1 MDTYL
6 NRERI
11 LARFKSYVEVET
23 TSAEDLACYPS
34 SAKEWDLARKLEE
47 ELQALGLAEV
57 EVTEFCNVLATLP
70 ANGMDAPVFGLIAHM
85 DTSCEAS
92 GANVKMQI
100 HENYN
105 GESLILSEGNELSPK
120 DFPELLNYVG
130 QDIITSDGTTLLGAD
145 DKAGITAIMSA
156 CEYLLA
162 HPEIK
167 HGEVRLC
174 FTPDEEIGRGT
185 EHFPFDKFPVEFAYT
200 IDGGEIGELN
210 YETFNACNVHITFNG
225 VNVHPGSAKH
235 KMLNAISM
243 ASKWQMA
250 LPAGERP
257 EYTEN
262 YEGFYHTV
270 RVQGMVDKVEM
281 DMILRDHNMALLE
294 KRKEFVQNLAK
305 LFNIE
310 YGEGTVECRLKDCYV
325 NMRQFI
331 EPKYEVVEKAIQAIQ
346 TTGVEPIIRPIRGG
360 TDGSSL
366 SAQGI
371 PCPNIFTG
379 GMNFHG
385 RFEYLPVDSLLKA
398 TEVCVNLIIK

>member
-47 ELQALGLAEV
+47 ELQALGLADV

-105 GESLILSEGNELSPK
+105 GESLTLSEGNELSPK
-120 DFPELLNYVG
+120 DFPELLHYVG

-225 VNVHPGSAKH
+225 VNVHPGSAKN

-310 YGEGTVECRLKDCYV
+310 YGEDTVECRLKDCYV

-346 TTGVEPIIRPIRGG
+346 AAGVEPIIRSIRGG

-398 TEVCVNLIIK
+398 TEVCVNLVIK